1 MLLSYWLMTVSS
13 AALTGSLVRQWR
25 YCAFVVLVDDCFF
38 SSIDWFFVQTLEHY
52 CAFAILVGDC
62 FLSSVDLF
70 FVQTVE
76 ELQKTEILKKG
87 QELGKELG
95 KTAGKAAETIS
106 KSGEQISQTAAY
118 KTVSEVRVGFF
129 FHGTA
134 ARQICVTH

>member
-1 MLLSYWLMTVSS
+1 M
-13 AALTGSLVRQWR
+13 
-25 YCAFVVLVDDCFF
+25 VDDCFF

-52 CAFAILVGDC
+52 CAFVILVGDC

-70 FVQTVE
+70 FVQTME

-95 KTAGKAAETIS
+95 RTAGKAAETIS

-118 KTVSEVRVGFF
+118 KTVSEVRVSFF

-134 ARQICVTH
+134 ARQICVPHFKKK